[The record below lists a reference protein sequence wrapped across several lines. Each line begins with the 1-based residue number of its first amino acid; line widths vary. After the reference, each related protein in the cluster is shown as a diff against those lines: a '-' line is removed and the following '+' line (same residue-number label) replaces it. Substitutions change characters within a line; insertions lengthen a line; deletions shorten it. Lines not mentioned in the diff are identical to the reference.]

1 MHRLSPVAPASM
13 LSKPAIGLAVVAVG
27 ASVYVKYYGFPDLQQ
42 QPASVQA
49 ELERAASMR
58 TGEPM
63 VLILGTHR
71 VVGNPL
77 GQLLVK
83 VAVWK
88 ASTYLPHCCCCAC
101 AAGYLLFFIT
111 AGAFMFES
119 GQAVV
124 CAIRRYRW
132 KPAGTPQQSAPM
144 SLQRFS
150 APAAPHHLHHHL

>member
-1 MHRLSPVAPASM
+1 M

-88 ASTYLPHCCCCAC
+88 ASTNLPTAAAVPVLQDTCCSSS
-101 AAGYLLFFIT
+101 LL
-111 AGAFMFES
+111 ARS
-119 GQAVV
+119 CLNRV
-124 CAIRRYRW
+124 
-132 KPAGTPQQSAPM
+132 KLLSAP
-144 SLQRFS
+144 
-150 APAAPHHLHHHL
+150 